1 MIRGDAVM
9 VTCSFAEM
17 MLGGVCDGHRKPIKT
32 QGFAANAPVARYAK
46 ECNRC
51 NRYERRRLLQ
61 VFRLLQC
68 FCVFDDAFKLGE
80 SAQMWSES
88 AIPRVATCFEIFEA
102 EEIIHFDLSHFLCL
116 ARTDKQM
123 VGRTSFNHVQ
133 TPLTFDNAS
142 RIHRGSFFLQVGRAL
157 APLRSAA
164 WDITRF
170 TRDGE
175 NNHQKSALDVR
186 LPEVSRSAHHWE
198 WPVIQCCGQ
207 AKAS

>member
-1 MIRGDAVM
+1 M

-46 ECNRC
+46 ECNR
-51 NRYERRRLLQ
+51 YERRRLLQ

-80 SAQMWSES
+80 SAQMWSQS
-88 AIPRVATCFEIFEA
+88 AIPRVATCFED

-142 RIHRGSFFLQVGRAL
+142 RILFFAGRTSFGSTTVSCLGHHQIHQRRREKPSEISTGRETSRGLEECTSLGVACHPML
-157 APLRSAA
+157 PLSQSILRGGTW
-164 WDITRF
+164 WDGCLSWHF
-170 TRDGE
+170 
-175 NNHQKSALDVR
+175 
-186 LPEVSRSAHHWE
+186 
-198 WPVIQCCGQ
+198 
-207 AKAS
+207 